1 MIREWM
7 LDDGNVKR
15 YDTVTLTVQIVDRDG
30 VNIDAVRPATEDDTQ
45 QYLLL
50 FPEASVEKNQQIFST
65 QALIKGYL
73 NNFDT
78 IDLLTESL
86 ENLNILFKS
95 GNDIVK
101 VYSGMS
107 YEDLETSN
115 MIVSLYACLNSINAE
130 ILDRVNKRLDNVTSL
145 LLGFH
150 SRIDALEL
158 SI

>member
-1 MIREWM
+1 M
-7 LDDGNVKR
+7 LDNGNTKR
-15 YDTVTLTVQIVDRDG
+15 YDTVTLTVEVVDRDG
-30 VNIDAVRPATEDDTQ
+30 VNIDPVRPATEDDTQ

-78 IDLLTESL
+78 IDLLTDSL
-86 ENLNILFKS
+86 ENLNVLFKS

-115 MIVSLYACLNSINAE
+115 LIVEVYFCLNLINVE
-130 ILDRVNKRLDNVTSL
+130 IVDRINKRLDNATSL
-145 LLGFH
+145 LLGLVP
-150 SRIDALEL
+150 RISAIEL
-158 SI
+158 SS

>member
-1 MIREWM
+1 M
-7 LDDGNVKR
+7 LDNGNTKR
-15 YDTVTLTVQIVDRDG
+15 YDTVTLTVEVVDRDG
-30 VNIDAVRPATEDDTQ
+30 VNIDPVRPATEDDTQ

-115 MIVSLYACLNSINAE
+115 LIVEVYFCLNLINVE
-130 ILDRVNKRLDNVTSL
+130 IVDRINKRLDNATSL
-145 LLGFH
+145 LLGLVP
-150 SRIDALEL
+150 RISAIEL
-158 SI
+158 SS

>member
-1 MIREWM
+1 M
-7 LDDGNVKR
+7 LDNGNTKR
-15 YDTVTLTVQIVDRDG
+15 YDTVTLTVEVVDRDG
-30 VNIDAVRPATEDDTQ
+30 VNIDPVRPATEDDTQ

-115 MIVSLYACLNSINAE
+115 LIVEVYFCLNLIN
-130 ILDRVNKRLDNVTSL
+130 IQIVDRINKRLDNVTSL
-145 LLGFH
+145 LLALVP
-150 SRIDALEL
+150 RIDNLEL
-158 SI
+158 GS

>member
-7 LDDGNVKR
+7 LDNGNVKR
-15 YDTVTLTVQIVDRDG
+15 YDTVTLTVEVVDRDG

-78 IDLLTESL
+78 IDLLTDSL
-86 ENLNILFKS
+86 ENLNVLFKS

-115 MIVSLYACLNSINAE
+115 LIIEVYFCLNLIN
-130 ILDRVNKRLDNVTSL
+130 IQIVDRINKRLDNVTSL
-145 LLGFH
+145 LLALVP
-150 SRIDALEL
+150 RIDNLEL
-158 SI
+158 GS